1 MWSALSKE
9 SKHAL
14 RRHHLHS
21 CISYKHHLYGC
32 ISRYQRHVN
41 NFICTQIKRQKGEK
55 SLRLQSLLWIT
66 YIANLMCYMHALFC
80 RPTQYTQQPV
90 EFPVEGR
97 RGSARVCGSSN
108 HLNGGELSVAVC
120 RRHSSIRASERHGWV
135 ITSCRQ
141 GACVRRRRQ
150 DRSSDRAA
158 AGWSTKSMTK
168 YKFSSKAKKYPKR
181 KLGALSLRFLNHV
194 VKYMFGNPQSIQ
206 IP

>member
-1 MWSALSKE
+1 
-9 SKHAL
+9 
-14 RRHHLHS
+14 
-21 CISYKHHLYGC
+21 
-32 ISRYQRHVN
+32 
-41 NFICTQIKRQKGEK
+41 
-55 SLRLQSLLWIT
+55 
-66 YIANLMCYMHALFC
+66 MHALFC

-97 RGSARVCGSSN
+97 RGSARVRGSSN

-158 AGWSTKSMTK
+158 AGWTTKSMTK
-168 YKFSSKAKKYPKR
+168 YKFSSKAKKSILKENWGHCHCAFSITSSSTCLEIPSQSKYT
-181 KLGALSLRFLNHV
+181 NV
-194 VKYMFGNPQSIQ
+194 VMYMLHSIQ
-206 IP
+206 DLLLQYHFHQSWRMDSQKI